1 METGTEWGL
10 AKTLAGAVLI
20 LLRFLAPGST
30 KTYPWSQVSERAVC
44 MQKSLKVLNVFEDST
59 SGAQVF
65 QIHEQDPD
73 YKIDRIVYCEK
84 SPYGWFKEI
93 TSEDYLQK
101 VKHLRPIVYRFTSL

>member
-1 METGTEWGL
+1 MVRGL
-10 AKTLAGAVLI
+10 AETLAAAVLI
-20 LLRFLAPGST
+20 LLRFLAPGPT
-30 KTYPWSQVSERAVC
+30 KTYLRAVC

-73 YKIDRIVYCEK
+73 YKIDRIVYREK

-93 TSEDYLQK
+93 TSEDYLRK
-101 VKHLRPIVYRFTSL
+101 VKHLRPIVY

>member
-1 METGTEWGL
+1 
-10 AKTLAGAVLI
+10 
-20 LLRFLAPGST
+20 
-30 KTYPWSQVSERAVC
+30 
-44 MQKSLKVLNVFEDST
+44 MQKSLKVLNVFEDSA

-73 YKIDRIVYCEK
+73 YKIDRIVYREK

-101 VKHLRPIVYRFTSL
+101 VKHLRPILY

>member
-1 METGTEWGL
+1 
-10 AKTLAGAVLI
+10 
-20 LLRFLAPGST
+20 
-30 KTYPWSQVSERAVC
+30 

-73 YKIDRIVYCEK
+73 YKIDRIVYREK

-101 VKHLRPIVYRFTSL
+101 VKHLRPIVY